1 LKLLFTSYASTP
13 EYIDPERWLHRIRG
27 YTGILEE
34 LAKEHEVIAIERI
47 NYEGE
52 LFKNGVRYI
61 FQRQLR
67 TLYFPLPQH
76 SLIRSLKPDA
86 VFVNGFIFPLQ
97 ILQLRKVIG
106 ANTRLIVLHRAEKPY
121 KGIKGWLQRKA
132 DGAVDA
138 YLFSSMDFA
147 NDWKQ
152 TIAINKIHEVIQGS
166 SVFSMEDREAARQA
180 TGVTGEPAFLWVG
193 RLDAN
198 KDPLTILKAFAKYA
212 ATNPHAR
219 LYMIYQTEELLNEVK
234 EFILSNNLNEII
246 FLIGKVPHEGLE
258 EWYNAADFILSGSHY
273 EGGGTV
279 ISEAMSCGCIPI
291 VTAIHSFKKMTNGK
305 AGFLFEAGNE
315 HALAEILMTTSSL
328 DMDAEREKVLKQFN
342 DELSFAAIGRKINKL
357 LTTLNPGKT
366 HVPH

>member
-1 LKLLFTSYASTP
+1 MKLLFTSYASTP
-13 EYIDPERWLHRIRG
+13 EYIDPERWLNRIRA

-52 LFKNGVRYI
+52 LNKNGVRYI

-76 SLIRSLKPDA
+76 RLIRSLKPDA

-97 ILQLRKVIG
+97 ILQLREVIG
-106 ANTRLIVLHRAEKPY
+106 PNTRLIVLHRAEKPY
-121 KGIKGWLQRKA
+121 KGIKGWLQKKA
-132 DGAVDA
+132 DRVVDA
-138 YLFSSMDFA
+138 YLFSSIDFA
-147 NDWKQ
+147 NDWKE
-152 TIAINKIHEVIQGS
+152 TIAVNKIHEVIQGS

-180 TGVTGEPAFLWVG
+180 AGVTGEPVFLWVG
-193 RLDAN
+193 RLNAN

-212 ATNPHAR
+212 ATNPDAR
-219 LYMIYQTEELLNEVK
+219 LYMIYQTEELLKEVRQ
-234 EFILSNNLNEII
+234 FIDSSNLNETV
-246 FLIGKVPHEGLE
+246 FLIGKIPHEGLQ
-258 EWYNAADFILSGSHY
+258 EWYNAADFIISGSHY
-273 EGGGTV
+273 EGAGTV

-315 HALAEILMTTSSL
+315 HALTEVLLKTVSL
-328 DMDAEREKVLKQFN
+328 DRDAEREKVLKQFN
-342 DELSFAAIGRKINKL
+342 DELSFPAIGRKINKL
-357 LTTLNPGKT
+357 LTSLNPGKA
-366 HVPH
+366 HVSH